1 MLAQRGMAGFRVR
14 MHRIVRE
21 GPFAERETW
30 TGRYPPTAQLVL
42 VGTGEALGRRP
53 PPEDGHPEYTADE
66 LLIASF
72 ESAPERGE
80 PSLTE
85 SREPGRFGYDGW
97 TREAGMPVFEQGS
110 QN

>member
-1 MLAQRGMAGFRVR
+1 MY
-14 MHRIVRE
+14 RIVRE
-21 GPFAERETW
+21 GQFAERELW
-30 TGRYPPTAQLVL
+30 TGRYPATTQVVL

-53 PPEDGHPEYTADE
+53 PSEDTHPEYTADE

-85 SREPGRFGYDGW
+85 SREPGRFGYAGW
-97 TREAGMPVFEQGS
+97 TREAGMPVFEEGRR
-110 QN
+110 N